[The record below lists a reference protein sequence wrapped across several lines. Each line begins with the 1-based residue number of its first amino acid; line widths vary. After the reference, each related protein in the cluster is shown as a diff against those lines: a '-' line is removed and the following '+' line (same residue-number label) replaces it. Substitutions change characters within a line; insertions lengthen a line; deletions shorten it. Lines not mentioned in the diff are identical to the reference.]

1 MSLMAPDLS
10 RLFPSNFKSFAE
22 NTKNSPFLH
31 PTAMSSPSRLKAT
44 ERAALTV
51 SLPTN
56 DYKGQ
61 IIASKSD
68 ILASKGD
75 ILASK
80 GHIIALKGHI
90 KAFKK
95 HDIASKS
102 HIKLSKGHIILSKD
116 HIKRHI
122 ALKYQIKSPK

>member
-1 MSLMAPDLS
+1 MAPDLS

-90 KAFKK
+90 KA
-95 HDIASKS
+95 
-102 HIKLSKGHIILSKD
+102 
-116 HIKRHI
+116 
-122 ALKYQIKSPK
+122 LKNMS

>member
-61 IIASKSD
+61 IIASKGD

-75 ILASK
+75 ILA
-80 GHIIALKGHI
+80 
-90 KAFKK
+90 
-95 HDIASKS
+95 
-102 HIKLSKGHIILSKD
+102 
-116 HIKRHI
+116 
-122 ALKYQIKSPK
+122 

>member
-10 RLFPSNFKSFAE
+10 RLFPSNFNSFAE
-22 NTKNSPFLH
+22 NTRNSPFLH

-61 IIASKSD
+61 IIASKGH
-68 ILASKGD
+68 IF
-75 ILASK
+75 ASK
-80 GHIIALKGHI
+80 GHIIAFKGYI
-90 KAFKK
+90 
-95 HDIASKS
+95 IAPKVI
-102 HIKLSKGHIILSKD
+102 HV
-116 HIKRHI
+116 IKRSHQI
-122 ALKYQIKSPK
+122 YQKVTS